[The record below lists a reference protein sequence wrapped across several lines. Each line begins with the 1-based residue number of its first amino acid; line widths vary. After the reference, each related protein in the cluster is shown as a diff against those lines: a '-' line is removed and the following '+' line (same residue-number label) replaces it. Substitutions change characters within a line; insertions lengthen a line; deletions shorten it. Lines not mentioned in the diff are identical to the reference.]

1 MTLKGI
7 MMRIRRDWSGPFPQA
22 GSLASLLRPI
32 KFNFIWLFNSPG
44 RGCTNLNT
52 NLKLFQLN
60 KSTAA
65 PPPASPEIKFC
76 SYFDHASSSI
86 VWYSLESPH
95 TQKCFEATH

>member
-1 MTLKGI
+1 MALKGI

-32 KFNFIWLFNSPG
+32 KFNCIWLFNSPG

-52 NLKLFQLN
+52 KLNFFQLN

-65 PPPASPEIKFC
+65 PPQLHPRSNFVLI
-76 SYFDHASSSI
+76 ST
-86 VWYSLESPH
+86 
-95 TQKCFEATH
+95 TQAVVLFGTH